1 MAAEAD
7 HHMDVPRHPEVP
19 EDVHQ
24 RVVAQVQA
32 TMQARRE
39 AAGAVTSSLASWE
52 REVFGETGGTATEQE
67 ARGRIE
73 QAGLSVEGYQAV
85 SAAGRAQWTSAHE
98 LGPTS
103 TPAALPDKKIIV
115 QVPSTYT
122 APYMGSA
129 WWQTVS
135 GGGWVVEPA
144 TAFPSQPNG
153 QSRESDPASGIV
165 GTGLAA
171 QYNGGFGS
179 SSVVATEYEMVGVWV
194 KTVRSSQFVL
204 ANIAPSSIQFHTT
217 ASLYPAI
224 GGGSATLTSST
235 MIECFTGSESAD
247 HADASAA
254 GTRVN
259 FTAALGDPQSST
271 GSLAAQQPSIS
282 VAYAPGTWIW
292 VLAGTYQRVN
302 ASVSNAGFAQ
312 ASVFATMKVSNLV
325 LWL

>member
-1 MAAEAD
+1 MAAEQN
-7 HHMDVPRHPEVP
+7 HGIDVPRHPEVP

-24 RVVAQVQA
+24 RVSEQVRA
-32 TMQARRE
+32 TMDARRA
-39 AAGAVTSSLASWE
+39 AAGAVTSPLASWE
-52 REVFGETGGTATEQE
+52 RDVFGADDGAATEE
-67 ARGRIE
+67 GARGRIE
-73 QAGLSVEGYQAV
+73 RAGITTEAYQAV
-85 SAAGRAQWTSAHE
+85 SSAGRAQWMAAHE
-98 LGPTS
+98 VGPTS
-103 TPAALPDKKIIV
+103 APAALPDKTIIV
-115 QVPSTYT
+115 PVPATYT

-194 KTVRSSQFVL
+194 KTVHSSQFLV

-217 ASLYPAI
+217 AALYPAI

-235 MIECFTGSESAD
+235 MIESFTGSESAD
-247 HADASAA
+247 HEDASSA

-259 FTAALGDPQSST
+259 FTASLGDPQSST
-271 GSLAAQQPSIS
+271 GSLAAQQPSMS

-292 VLAGTYQRVN
+292 VLAGTYQRLN
-302 ASVSNAGFAQ
+302 ASVSNASFAQ
-312 ASVFATMKVSNLV
+312 VSVFATMKVTNLV